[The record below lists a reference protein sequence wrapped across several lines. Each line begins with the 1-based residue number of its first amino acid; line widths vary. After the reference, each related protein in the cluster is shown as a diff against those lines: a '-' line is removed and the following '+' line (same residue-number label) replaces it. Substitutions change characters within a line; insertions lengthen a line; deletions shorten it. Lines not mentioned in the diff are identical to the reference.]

1 MLREHDLPR
10 GRAGITSQVVVA
22 SLFRMINVIYV
33 CMRVGKDLEGRTLNL
48 TVVTSGQVSFSAF

>member
-10 GRAGITSQVVVA
+10 GRAGITSHVVA

-33 CMRVGKDLEGRTLNL
+33 CMRVEKDLEGRTLNL
-48 TVVTSGQVSFSAF
+48 TVVTSGQVYFSTF